1 MDSVGPV
8 EMPAT
13 LLLVLL
19 FRVLPLVA
27 LVWALVT
34 LAQLRRT
41 QRELVQRV
49 AVLEDLLARQ
59 PS

>member
-1 MDSVGPV
+1 MDSVGPL
-8 EMPAT
+8 EMSAT

-19 FRVLPLVA
+19 LRVLPLVA
-27 LVWALVT
+27 LIWALVT
-34 LAQLRRT
+34 LGQLRRS

-49 AVLEDLLARQ
+49 AVLEELLARR